1 MVLGVS
7 ATPSG
12 EMGLPELPPILHCVL
27 VGCLESTYSVSE
39 KSQCLQGTEAGSPGM
54 AFSEAKVHPEAVLGL
69 LWVWELPRQSW
80 IILFS
85 CNRNEYAK
93 GPLPLSSCFF
103 CVIPKGHQSS
113 GSSWK
118 CGSVP
123 SITGYPTE
131 VSRDSAE
138 ILIFWDP

>member
-12 EMGLPELPPILHCVL
+12 EMGLPGLPSILHCVL

-39 KSQCLQGTEAGSPGM
+39 KSQCWQGTEAGSPGM
-54 AFSEAKVHPEAVLGL
+54 AFSDSPSPSRGSAGPVVGLGTT
-69 LWVWELPRQSW
+69 WAELDYSVSP
-80 IILFS
+80 
-85 CNRNEYAK
+85 NRNEYAK
-93 GPLPLSSCFF
+93 GPPFLSSCFS

-118 CGSVP
+118 FGSVP
-123 SITGYPTE
+123 SIAEYPTE